1 MTTCST
7 TTVPPQGSELS
18 SWKTGHY
25 TEDGY
30 DIFENFPDLNSAL
43 WDAQDKG
50 MVPKLT
56 PNHHVATPENM
67 AANTSVTDGL
77 SRSIGSKMI
86 SLSVI
91 DMCPRAL
98 LHQMA
103 AETRAIISW
112 MESHAFVLGA
122 NFQGGER
129 VVAYPFDGFRLN
141 KAPESQR
148 PHSRKKRQ

>member
-56 PNHHVATPENM
+56 PTTMWPRPRIWQRTP
-67 AANTSVTDGL
+67 
-77 SRSIGSKMI
+77 R
-86 SLSVI
+86 
-91 DMCPRAL
+91 
-98 LHQMA
+98 
-103 AETRAIISW
+103 
-112 MESHAFVLGA
+112 
-122 NFQGGER
+122 
-129 VVAYPFDGFRLN
+129 
-141 KAPESQR
+141 
-148 PHSRKKRQ
+148 